1 MSIAV
6 LDRDLVVPRRPGT
19 TTIDVEAGG
28 SRTSYFV
35 EVLAKANDPSRLRPH
50 QAFVEHTN
58 LDRAAPRTWRIAPGR
73 YEIRFLPDA
82 VGRGSIAIGT
92 TSANCSRYGD
102 GAPHLSCVTDHD
114 TDVIVAAVSPARDHR
129 VVGGTLVIR
138 RLADP
143 PQAISYFLNVSYLA
157 AR

>member
-102 GAPHLSCVTDHD
+102 GAPHLSCVADHD